1 MGESWYDRMPGR
13 LEEEKTVMH
22 DRFAATNPS
31 LGWVEDDVRDE
42 YLGWDLTITSESGVQ
57 YTVLIVYPD
66 NYPTAAPEPYI
77 LEPNIEPDET
87 KHMYADGTLC
97 LFHRD
102 DRAWEYESTAA
113 TMTAWVGAWITAYE
127 NWVTTGYWPGNEK
140 EH

>member
-1 MGESWYDRMPGR
+1 MDESWYDRIPDR

-22 DRFAATNPS
+22 DRFAATHPS
-31 LGWVEDDVRDE
+31 LGWVEDDLGE
-42 YLGWDLTITSESGVQ
+42 EFLGWDLTITSDSGVE

-66 NYPTAAPEPYI
+66 NYPTEAPEPYI
-77 LEPNIEPDET
+77 LEPNIEPSET
-87 KHMYADGTLC
+87 KHMYSDGILC

-113 TMTAWVGAWITAYE
+113 TMTARIGAWITAYE
-127 NWVTTGYWPGNEK
+127 NWVTTGYWPGDEK